1 MKISVIIPAY
11 NEENTVVDIIKRI
24 CAVDLGLEKE
34 IILVDD
40 ASTDNT
46 SARAKNAGAP
56 ELKIITHDQN
66 KGKGAAIRTGL
77 LYVTGDIVIIQDADL
92 EYDPQDYRELIK
104 PLLENRSNVVY
115 GSRTLPRIDH
125 YSYLSY
131 YLGGK
136 FITFITNML
145 YNVKI
150 TDESTCYKVFRTEL
164 IKKLPLKCQRFEF
177 CPEITALVAKAGE
190 KIVDVPVHYYPRS
203 FKEGKKIRARDGLQ
217 AIWVLLKYRIGK

>member
-40 ASTDNT
+40 ASTD
-46 SARAKNAGAP
+46 
-56 ELKIITHDQN
+56 HDQN